1 MTYPAGSGTGRSDNP
16 ARPSG
21 SSTGAGPGSA
31 ARGVSDKVVPLLLPI
46 AVAVLAV
53 LNFLLGLAP
62 YVRISFGTQVALSSF
77 DFGFAVVPLAFLLFG
92 GAAAALSLLPGQDL
106 RSVAVA
112 ASAVGFVVSLF
123 QLFHLPDDTGISWG
137 GVSILVLGFL
147 QTALALMALLFGIG
161 ILVPGQRR
169 SPAQSFGGQGGGQGY
184 GGQGY
189 GAQGAGAQGYGA
201 QGYGAQG
208 AGGGAGLRSRRDGE
222 RIRNAGLRVPFRIL
236 GLPLRDLG
244 LPLRDLGAVPRLPAG
259 AVPLGSVPVRSV
271 PVGSVPLRSVSVG
284 SVPVRPVPLRPVRRW
299 PVPRHPVLGGAAA
312 RALPQPG
319 RRRPDRTPEPAAARR
334 PAAFRGP
341 APRTA
346 GLHPDGRA
354 GAVRCGDS
362 GSRRSDGRVCR
373 RRRRRADGAR
383 PPGTQTP
390 SGRPPAVPRRGTPSG
405 RRIRRRRRRSV
416 PATNRGEG
424 SRTCCGAPDRPDRR
438 RVTLS
443 TR

>member
-16 ARPSG
+16 AGPSG

-208 AGGGAGLRSRRDGE
+208 YGAQGAGGGQGYA
-222 RIRNAGLRVPFRIL
+222 P
-236 GLPLRDLG
+236 
-244 LPLRDLGAVPRLPAG
+244 GATASGYGTP
-259 AVPLGSVPVRSV
+259 GSGYP
-271 PVGSVPLRSVSVG
+271 
-284 SVPVRPVPLRPVRRW
+284 
-299 PVPRHPVLGGAAA
+299 
-312 RALPQPG
+312 
-319 RRRPDRTPEPAAARR
+319 
-334 PAAFRGP
+334 
-341 APRTA
+341 
-346 GLHPDGRA
+346 
-354 GAVRCGDS
+354 S
-362 GSRRSDGRVCR
+362 GSSAYPSGTS
-373 RRRRRADGAR
+373 AYPSGTSAQY
-383 PPGTQTP
+383 PGYQQAQYPSGQYPSGQYPSGQYPSGQYPSGQYPSGQYAGGQYPGTQYSGAQPREHYPSPDAGAQTEHLSQPLRVDRQHSEGQHPGQQAYTP
-390 SGRPPAVPRRGTPSG
+390 TGAQAPYGAGTPGPAG
-405 RRIRRRRRRSV
+405 RTGESAGGDVDEPTVLAPRDADSEREATGRSSEGDTERTSD
-416 PATNRGEG
+416 PAPTQ
-424 SRTCCGAPDRPDRR
+424 AFRPGDEPR
-438 RVTLS
+438 
-443 TR
+443 

>member
-16 ARPSG
+16 AGPSG
-21 SSTGAGPGSA
+21 SSTGAGSGPA
-31 ARGVSDKVVPLLLPI
+31 TRGASDKVVPLLLPI

-184 GGQGY
+184 GGQ
-189 GAQGAGAQGYGA
+189 AYGA

-208 AGGGAGLRSRRDGE
+208 AGAGQGYAPGATASGYGT
-222 RIRNAGLRVPFRIL
+222 P
-236 GLPLRDLG
+236 
-244 LPLRDLGAVPRLPAG
+244 
-259 AVPLGSVPVRSV
+259 GSGYP
-271 PVGSVPLRSVSVG
+271 
-284 SVPVRPVPLRPVRRW
+284 
-299 PVPRHPVLGGAAA
+299 
-312 RALPQPG
+312 
-319 RRRPDRTPEPAAARR
+319 
-334 PAAFRGP
+334 
-341 APRTA
+341 
-346 GLHPDGRA
+346 
-354 GAVRCGDS
+354 S
-362 GSRRSDGRVCR
+362 GSSAYPSGSS
-373 RRRRRADGAR
+373 AYPSGSSAQY
-383 PPGTQTP
+383 PGYQQPQYPSGQYPSGQYPSGQYPSGQYPSGQYPSGQYPSGQYPSGQYPGTQYSGAQPREHYPSPDAGAQTEHLSQPLRVDRPHAEGQHPGQQAYTP
-390 SGRPPAVPRRGTPSG
+390 TGAQASYGAGTPGPAG
-405 RRIRRRRRRSV
+405 RTGE
-416 PATNRGEG
+416 PAGGDVDEPTVL
-424 SRTCCGAPDRPDRR
+424 APRAADTQREDTDRPSEGETERTSDPAPTQAFRPGDEPR
-438 RVTLS
+438 
-443 TR
+443 